1 MGHNI
6 DYQNGDEER
15 KEILHNW
22 FSDIVG
28 TNSPKTSSEFEKLE
42 KELEKYG
49 DESINIIETIVNG
62 CAQNPQKQEIVDEWE
77 QLIIGFYRRPNSK
90 NIIEGQIRLA
100 YIARLGSTRNIH
112 RVQIAE
118 WISKMYS
125 YKEKEQI
132 KNLREISRG
141 KAFSPQVL
149 KNIDEK
155 IRENEKKISERDK
168 VIASFVG
175 KGVQDLNNYD
185 YSDYYIS
192 KMPDRIEKTLE
203 EGNVDSLLPQ
213 DIVQQIIE
221 TDFSGIP
228 L

>member
-1 MGHNI
+1 
-6 DYQNGDEER
+6 
-15 KEILHNW
+15 
-22 FSDIVG
+22 
-28 TNSPKTSSEFEKLE
+28 
-42 KELEKYG
+42 
-49 DESINIIETIVNG
+49 
-62 CAQNPQKQEIVDEWE
+62 
-77 QLIIGFYRRPNSK
+77 
-90 NIIEGQIRLA
+90 
-100 YIARLGSTRNIH
+100 
-112 RVQIAE
+112 
-118 WISKMYS
+118 MYS